1 MTAKPGRDEHGN
13 WLRPA
18 TEEELDALTDDEIAA
33 AVASDPDAAPIMT
46 EEEWDAALAHEAERD
61 RYGVARLRRRLGM
74 AQIVFADRYGLPYQA
89 LRAWERGE
97 LEPDR
102 PARVLLAAIA
112 ADPELV
118 ARAAERARDP
128 GFLLAAAE
136 RAAA

>member
-1 MTAKPGRDEHGN
+1 MVGRDD
-13 WLRPA
+13 
-18 TEEELDALTDDEIAA
+18 EEGLPPRRTDEEIAA
-33 AVASDPDAAPIMT
+33 AVADDPDAAPLMT
-46 EEEWDAALAHEAERD
+46 EEEWEAALAREAERD

-74 AQIVFADRYGLPYQA
+74 AQVVFADRFGLPYQK

-102 PARVLLAAIA
+102 AAWVLLAAIA

-128 GFLLAAAE
+128 DFLVAAATA

>member
-1 MTAKPGRDEHGN
+1 MTGRDKNGE
-13 WLRPA
+13 WTRPM
-18 TEEELDALTDDEIAA
+18 TDEEFDALTEEEIAA
-33 AVASDPDAAPIMT
+33 AVAADPDAAPILREGELEAM
-46 EEEWDAALAHEAERD
+46 LAHEAERD

-128 GFLLAAAE
+128 GFLLAAAG